1 MIKMTAFHDLLQKD
15 VSRQEFLKYMGIGA
29 LTVVGIMPLLN
40 SLTSVNMTPMAK
52 KSTQGYGSTP
62 YGH

>member
-1 MIKMTAFHDLLQKD
+1 MPKSNALHNLLQKD
-15 VSRQEFLKYMGIGA
+15 VSRQDFLKYMGVGV

-40 SLTSVNMTPMAK
+40 SLTSGHMAPMGK
-52 KSTQGYGSTP
+52 KSNQGYGSTP